1 MLGFSDTLIRV
12 VVFKLSP
19 DPETISFLWDLV
31 PLFILVILLQAS
43 VFPQCLVMHSSSF
56 ILKNEALGAY
66 SREQMFQLLAQWLIS
81 FYGLCPE
88 WEAPV
93 ALCGWERGSLAASLG
108 LSGTV

>member
-19 DPETISFLWDLV
+19 DPETASFLWDLV

-56 ILKNEALGAY
+56 ILKNKAAWIFLRADVLVASTVVDHFHSGPLPWVGTAVVLHVGKGAY
-66 SREQMFQLLAQWLIS
+66 WL
-81 FYGLCPE
+81 PD
-88 WEAPV
+88 
-93 ALCGWERGSLAASLG
+93 
-108 LSGTV
+108 